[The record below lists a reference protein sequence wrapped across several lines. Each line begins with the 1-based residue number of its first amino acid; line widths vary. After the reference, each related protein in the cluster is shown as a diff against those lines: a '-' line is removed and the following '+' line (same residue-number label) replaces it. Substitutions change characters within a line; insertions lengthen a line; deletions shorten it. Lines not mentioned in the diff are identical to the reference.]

1 MLLLDDLRDKGVRCT
16 YNNKQ
21 VASTCDVVF
30 ICVLSSQLQTVAD
43 QITTV
48 LKERLNEQGVRNLIA
63 AAPPDV
69 SPSEFEHSPKLYAYR
84 CAPLVYSFVAGLS
97 ARKLSQLLGLYPL
110 ALVAR
115 LAPSRGP
122 LDARRASGAD
132 SEFAASSHT
141 GSVPHEFT
149 GIGGGGMF
157 VSEAM
162 HSYEERPPQWNFTL
176 APRACLEQRE
186 MLEMSCPIF
195 RLCMPSVNPEM
206 FSI

>member
-1 MLLLDDLRDKGVRCT
+1 M
-16 YNNKQ
+16 
-21 VASTCDVVF
+21 ASACDVVF
-30 ICVLSSQLQTVAD
+30 VCVLSTQLQTVAD
-43 QITTV
+43 QITSV
-48 LKERLNEQGVRNLIA
+48 LKERLNEQGVRNMIA
-63 AAPPDV
+63 AAPPDA
-69 SPSEFEHSPKLYAYR
+69 SPSDAEHSPKLYAYR

-97 ARKLSQLLGLYPL
+97 PRKLSQLLGLYPL

-122 LDARRASGAD
+122 LDMRRASGVD

-149 GIGGGGMF
+149 GTGSGGMF

-162 HSYEERPPQWNFTL
+162 HTYDERPPQWNFSL

-195 RLCMPSVNPEM
+195 RSCMSRVNAEVYSY
-206 FSI
+206 FISYLLHWC